1 MSESMIM
8 ELVENSSMGRVTTR
22 IGVENLKDLWKAETG
37 SIPPDQVRRIEIV
50 NALVDT
56 GASTL
61 SLPTKVIEKLG
72 LQKVGERTVITTQG
86 VAKTNK
92 YEAVKLTIMGRDCTV
107 DVLEVPNS
115 VPALVGQV
123 PLELLDLVVNPAAQT
138 LTGNPEHGG
147 EHVLELL

>member
-1 MSESMIM
+1 MSDSLYM
-8 ELVENSSMGRVTTR
+8 ELVEDESMGRVTTR
-22 IGVENLKDLWKAETG
+22 IQVENLKDLWSAENG
-37 SIPPDQVRRIEIV
+37 SIAPEQVRRVDIM

-61 SLPTKVIEKLG
+61 SLPRRIIEKLG
-72 LQKVGERTVITTQG
+72 LKKLRQRTIITTSG
-86 VAKTNK
+86 PSKTDM
-92 YEAVKLTIMGRDCTV
+92 YEAVRLTIMGRDCTL
-107 DVLEVPNS
+107 DVLEVPDS

-123 PLELLDLVVNPAAQT
+123 PLELLDLVVNPVART

>member
-1 MSESMIM
+1 MIL
-8 ELVENSSMGRVTTR
+8 ELVEDDSMGRVTTHIR
-22 IGVENLKDLWKAETG
+22 VENLKDLWNAESR
-37 SIPPDQVRRIEIV
+37 SIPSERVRSVDIM

-61 SLPTKVIEKLG
+61 SLPTNVIEKLG
-72 LQKVGERTVITTQG
+72 LKKVGERTVITTKG
-86 VAKTNK
+86 PSKTNK
-92 YEAVKLTIMGRDCTV
+92 YEAVRLTIMGRDCTV

-123 PLELLDLVVNPAAQT
+123 PLELLDLVVNPAAGT